1 MKNTNGKADNILV
14 PFAATE
20 NQKGFSVIT
29 HYTDVF
35 VLLCFI
41 IWLRNLVNLLKI
53 DIYFAKMVHRIYPTQ
68 RQLIK
73 HKSS

>member
-1 MKNTNGKADNILV
+1 MKNTNAKADTILV

-29 HYTDVF
+29 PYTDVF

-41 IWLRNLVNLLKI
+41 IWLRNLDNFLNI
-53 DIYFAKMVHRIYPTQ
+53 DNIYFAR
-68 RQLIK
+68 
-73 HKSS
+73 

>member
-1 MKNTNGKADNILV
+1 MKNTNEKADNILV

-20 NQKGFSVIT
+20 NQKGFSDIT

-41 IWLRNLVNLLKI
+41 IWLRNLDHCSRLIFTL
-53 DIYFAKMVHRIYPTQ
+53 Q
-68 RQLIK
+68 RWFIEYILPNV
-73 HKSS
+73 S